1 MLNEVMS
8 LDSYPILRI
17 SLYGEEINAGAE
29 EPYNTPGKHGHFSVK
44 HSGLKKKLTLL
55 KPWS

>member
-1 MLNEVMS
+1 MS